1 MTVAKTPSP
10 APNLIELEASH
21 PNIDVASLL
30 AEAAST
36 AAPPCKGKAADAA
49 KLRGL
54 ITAITDGRPHLK
66 GESLVNLIERCRTDG
81 GTYGPTERRV
91 IQRIGREERQKAIG
105 RESRTSRTKISQA
118 IADRAS
124 VTVPIAAHL
133 IPSPTSARS
142 PALTVDADGRPVSC
156 IQQAPGLLF
165 KSGPEIRMFFS
176 VQTRKG
182 SAADLFLA
190 ARRIYE
196 SVDATANLSD
206 LEPASRQMVWDCWK
220 TMGLSQ

>member
-10 APNLIELEASH
+10 APNLIELEASY

-36 AAPPCKGKAADAA
+36 APPPSKGKAADAE

-54 ITAITDGRPHLK
+54 IRAITDGCPLLK

-91 IQRIGREERQKAIG
+91 IQRIGREERKRSIG
-105 RESRTSRTKISQA
+105 RESRASRSRSSQT
-118 IADRAS
+118 IADKAS
-124 VTVPIAAHL
+124 VTVPIVACL
-133 IPSPTSARS
+133 IPTTTSVRS
-142 PALTVDADGRPVSC
+142 AALAVDADGRPFSC
-156 IQQAPGLLF
+156 MQQAPGLLF
-165 KSGPEIRMFFS
+165 KSGPEIRMFFN

-182 SAADLFLA
+182 SAADLFQA
-190 ARRIYE
+190 AQKIYE
-196 SVDATANLSD
+196 SVEATSSLSD
-206 LEPASRQMVWDCWK
+206 LDPASRQMVWDCW
-220 TMGLSQ
+220 TVMGLSQ